1 MKIEME
7 QFEIDFLQLKAR
19 FNMLVK
25 QQHIEGYVYSFFDY
39 YDEKTKEYNNL
50 LKKEITVLNGSYISF
65 SSQRD
70 SSLYDVK
77 NDVITLHPKEVLL
90 INNSYF
96 IDKTISLYQGLLLDL
111 ETFYHA
117 NYLYNQFSI
126 IDKLKYFRDYMN
138 GNFSSYSDGKIS
150 NLDLLNIA
158 NFKDHIQRENIKI
171 TSSIDQKL
179 EYLIKLT
186 ERVPNS
192 SEPAWEKVAAIFANG
207 DIRVIS
213 EKRSSPRFFFKDI
226 EFTNINKMSH
236 YIENTLSLKKDSLRP
251 YISDTIGE
259 NSNKNIF
266 EPRNF
271 KVLQRIKFDLLADNK
286 EVSSYYELRLQQLS
300 EQCY

>member
-1 MKIEME
+1 MIDME
-7 QFEIDFLQLKAR
+7 KFEIDFFQLKAR
-19 FNMLVK
+19 FNRLVK

-77 NDVITLHPKEVLL
+77 NNVITLHPKEVLL

-96 IDKTISLYQGLLLDL
+96 IDETISLYQGLLLDL

-158 NFKDHIQRENIKI
+158 NFKDYIQRENQKI
-171 TSSIDQKL
+171 ISSIDQKL
-179 EYLIKLT
+179 EYLTRLT
-186 ERVPNS
+186 EIVSNS
-192 SEPAWEKVAAIFANG
+192 NSPAWEKVAAIFANG

-236 YIENTLSLKKDSLRP
+236 YIEDTLSLKKDSLRP
-251 YISDTIGE
+251 YISDTIAE

>member
-213 EKRSSPRFFFKDI
+213 EKRSSPRFFFKDL

>member
-1 MKIEME
+1 MIEME
-7 QFEIDFLQLKAR
+7 KFEIDFFQLKAR
-19 FNMLVK
+19 FNRLVK
-25 QQHIEGYVYSFFDY
+25 QQYIEGYVYSFFDY

-77 NDVITLHPKEVLL
+77 NNVITLHPKEVLL

-111 ETFYHA
+111 ETFYYINHL
-117 NYLYNQFSI
+117 NNQFSI
-126 IDKLKYFRDYMN
+126 IDKLKYFRDYMD

-158 NFKDHIQRENIKI
+158 NFKDYIQRENQKI

-179 EYLIKLT
+179 EYLSKLT

-192 SEPAWEKVAAIFANG
+192 REPAWKKVAVMFANG

-213 EKRSSPRFFFKDI
+213 EKRSNPRFFFKDL

-236 YIENTLSLKKDSLRP
+236 HIEDVLCLKKDSLRP
-251 YISDTIGE
+251 YISETIGE

-266 EPRNF
+266 EPRNIET
-271 KVLQRIKFDLLADNK
+271 LQSIKFDLLADNK

-300 EQCY
+300 ERNN

>member
-19 FNMLVK
+19 FNRLVK

-39 YDEKTKEYNNL
+39 FDEKTKEYNNL

-77 NDVITLHPKEVLL
+77 NNVITLHPKEVLL

-126 IDKLKYFRDYMN
+126 IDKLKYFRDYMD
-138 GNFSSYSDGKIS
+138 GKFSSYSDGKIS

-158 NFKDHIQRENIKI
+158 NFKDYIQRENQKI
-171 TSSIDQKL
+171 ISSIDQKL
-179 EYLIKLT
+179 KYLTRLT
-186 ERVPNS
+186 EIVSNS
-192 SEPAWEKVAAIFANG
+192 NSPAWEKVAAIFANG

-213 EKRSSPRFFFKDI
+213 EKRSSPRFFFNDI

-236 YIENTLSLKKDSLRP
+236 YIEDTLSLKKDSLRP